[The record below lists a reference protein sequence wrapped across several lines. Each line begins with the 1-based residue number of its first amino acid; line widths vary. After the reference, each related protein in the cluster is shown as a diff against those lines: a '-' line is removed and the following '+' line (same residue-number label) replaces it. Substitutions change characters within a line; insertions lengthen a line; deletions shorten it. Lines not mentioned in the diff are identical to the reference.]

1 MTRNEYRK
9 AIAIVGLSQLGAAR
23 FFKAGP
29 RTGQRWAAKSPPNG
43 IALCLRLML
52 ALKLSANDV
61 MKLLGADRVSS

>member
-1 MTRNEYRK
+1 MPAKEYRK

-29 RTGQRWAAKSPPNG
+29 RTGQRWAAKGPPNG
-43 IALCLRLML
+43 IALCLQIML

-61 MKLLGADRVSS
+61 LKLLAGRESS